1 MKAGIGNTICNLRI
15 GEGETKFTFEVLID
29 DSDVTGNRD
38 FEFAQFTPI
47 TEPSVVG
54 EVDCIIDWGDG
65 NSESVVGVNKVLHT
79 YSQNGTYE
87 ISIEGRFGVCFRY
100 GDTSH
105 SGTDNASKVRNIKS
119 WGNKCS
125 IISLEEAF
133 AFCYNSIYSAT
144 DYPNISNLSVSSFRY
159 IFLYFNRFGSTIISL
174 DLSNWTDIGNVTDLR
189 GAFRNVINC
198 SSINIDNWDTSN
210 VTIAAGSIGNAMFSY
225 INRTSS
231 IPPPDQL
238 FCNISAKNLN
248 FSSCSDFEDMFQYS
262 FISDLDLSNWT
273 FSNTTPP
280 DFYRMFYI
288 IPQNLPTSY
297 PTVSLDLS
305 GWTNAIPSNVR
316 QMFRS
321 FKNLKSVNI
330 SGIDF
335 SNISDFEYLF
345 NGCEELNEIIGLNSL
360 DNTNGTAFEGSFR
373 NLYKFSGFTS
383 ANFSQSFKQN
393 FVNVTTMEA
402 MFEGNGL
409 NTTGVTPPNIED
421 LDVSNVTNFNSTFAF
436 CKYTSNIDFSLWDL
450 SKADEIGDF
459 MRETT
464 GLTNVDLSNSALF
477 SASSSP
483 TNYIANFAQNSEVE
497 TIAFGNT
504 CDFSKVTDLGGL
516 AQNAPITEI
525 TWPTNV
531 DFSSL
536 LGAANMLTTGVG
548 SMSTSSYDN
557 FLIRLDT
564 TGQKGGTY
572 NLDAGD
578 STYTGGGAAAT
589 ARANLVAGG
598 WNINDGGIA

>member
-1 MKAGIGNTICNLRI
+1 MARHIPFSFL
-15 GEGETKFTFEVLID
+15 GEKETKFTFEVLID
-29 DSDVTGNRD
+29 DSDNSGNRD
-38 FEFAQFTPI
+38 FEFAQFTPT

-65 NSESVVGVNKVLHT
+65 NSEGVVGVNKVLHT

-105 SGTDNASKVRNIKS
+105 SGINNARKVRNIKS

-133 AFCYNSIYSAT
+133 AFCYYSIYSAT
-144 DYPNISNLSVSSFRY
+144 DYPNISNLSVSSFKWM
-159 IFLYFNRFGSTIISL
+159 FLYFNRFGSTITSL
-174 DLSNWTDIGNVTDLR
+174 DLSNWKDIGNVTNLG

-210 VTIAAGSIGNAMFSY
+210 VTSAAGSVGNAMFSY
-225 INRTSS
+225 INRTGST
-231 IPPPDQL
+231 PPPDQL

-248 FSSCSDFEDMFQYS
+248 FSSCTVFEDMFQYS
-262 FISDLDLSNWT
+262 YISDLDLSNWT

-305 GWTNAIPSNVR
+305 GWTNATPSDVV
-316 QMFRS
+316 QMFRN

-335 SNISDFEYLF
+335 SNISNFEYLF
-345 NGCEELNEIIGLNSL
+345 SNCDELNEITGLNSL
-360 DNTNGTAFEGSFR
+360 DNTNGTAFNDSFASLLVFNGFASEG
-373 NLYKFSGFTS
+373 
-383 ANFSQSFKQN
+383 FSQSFKQN
-393 FVNVTTMEA
+393 FVNVTDMSY
-402 MFEGNGL
+402 MFDSHGF

-421 LDVSNVTNFNSTFAF
+421 LDVSNITDFNSAFQF
-436 CKYTSNIDFSLWDL
+436 CKYTNNIDFSLWNL
-450 SKADEIGDF
+450 SKAEFINDF

-464 GLTNVDLSNSALF
+464 GLTNVDFSNSALF

-483 TNYIANFAQNSEVE
+483 VSYMANFAQNSEVE
-497 TIAFGNT
+497 TIVFGNT
-504 CDFSKVTDLGGL
+504 CDFSRVKDLSGL

-536 LGAANMLTTGVG
+536 LSATNMLTTGVG

-578 STYTGGGAAAT
+578 STYTAGGASDT

-598 WNINDGGIA
+598 WQINDGGSVP